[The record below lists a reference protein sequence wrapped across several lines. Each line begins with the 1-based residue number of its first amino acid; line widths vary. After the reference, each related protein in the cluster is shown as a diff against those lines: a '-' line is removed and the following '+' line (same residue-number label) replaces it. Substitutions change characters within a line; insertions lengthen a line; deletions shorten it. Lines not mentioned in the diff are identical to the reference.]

1 MSIKVI
7 KRDGIIV
14 EFDIKR
20 IINAIYKA
28 NLETNELIAENIEE
42 FKEIPTI
49 KKIINNINQWCAD
62 ETELSVEKIQD
73 TVEQSLIK
81 YGLDKTAKAYILYR
95 NKRSNVREASSYI
108 ANTIAE
114 FTYKDANENEDAR
127 SNANIN
133 ADTSAGTMLYYGSE
147 TSKWFARTKMIK
159 PYLSKLHNEGYLH
172 IHDLDYYAIGTCNCL
187 QIPLDKLLASGF
199 DTGHGYVRSPSNIK
213 TAASLACIIL
223 QSNQAEMYGGQSL
236 PAFDFALAPYVKKT
250 FIKEII
256 KLLEVDLD
264 DDPEILNYIK
274 YKLEEYS
281 RDHTL
286 LSYTKEMNDILSK
299 SNLDDEVIGKYFNIA
314 HHRTDKE
321 TYQAME
327 ALIHNFCTMHSRAGN
342 QVPFSSINFGMDTT
356 PEGRMVSKNLMLA
369 QEAGLGNGETAV
381 FPITIM
387 SLMEGYNFNPSDPNY
402 DLFKLSCRV
411 SAKRLYP
418 NWNYVGSTYNKK
430 YFKEGNP
437 DSIVSVMGALSG
449 SEFTVVYYE
458 DTGNIET
465 VKIKEF
471 IKRFNNDSDIFSL
484 SRYTLEEDWI
494 KAPNVDNTYFH
505 NVTGIKIYDGRRFVN
520 LKKVMYWENPDSEWY
535 KVTYIKNHTS
545 SFEYNSNLPEKTT
558 IHELIMTHDHPL
570 CVLDNTEEFLKL
582 RYKRVFAKD
591 IYENK
596 DKYSLVCPNCGIVSC
611 YIPVKFTIEKLDTTL
626 EYAYDF
632 ETESDKFVV
641 GSRYTYDLTEYIVS
655 HNCRTRV
662 IGNAW
667 NPERETTS
675 GRGNLS
681 FVTINLPLLAIESN
695 HDIDTFFNKLDTMMG
710 YAEEILLD
718 RYKIQANKKAK
729 NFPFLVM
736 QGLMMDG
743 EKLDPE
749 DKLGDTIRNGTLSVG
764 FCGLSECL
772 KALTGKHHG
781 ESEESQELGLKII
794 KHMRKRMDDEAE
806 RTKYNWS
813 LFATPAESVAG
824 RFCNCIKK
832 KYGELEGISDKEYLT
847 NSVHVDVSYNCSMTH
862 KVNVEA
868 PYHELCNAG

>member
-14 EFDIKR
+14 DFDIQR

-28 NLETNELIAENIEE
+28 NLETNELVAENIEE
-42 FKEIPTI
+42 FKEIATI
-49 KKIINNINQWCAD
+49 KKIISNINQWCAD

-159 PYLSKLHNEGYLH
+159 PHLSKLHDEGYLH

-187 QIPLDKLLASGF
+187 QIPIDKLLANGF
-199 DTGHGYVRSPSNIK
+199 NTGHGYVRSPSNIR
-213 TAASLACIIL
+213 TAASLACIAL

-236 PAFDFALAPYVKKT
+236 PSLDFALAPYVKKT
-250 FIKEII
+250 FIKELI
-256 KLLEVDLD
+256 KLLEIHIEDTKCLSD
-264 DDPEILNYIK
+264 IEKD
-274 YKLEEYS
+274 LEEYS
-281 RDHTL
+281 KNHSVLDC
-286 LSYTKEMNDILSK
+286 KESI
-299 SNLDDEVIGKYFNIA
+299 FNIIVRSKLFHNILYHYIELA
-314 HHRTDKE
+314 NKRTDKE

-369 QEAGLGNGETAV
+369 QESGLGNGETAV

-387 SLMEGYNFNPSDPNY
+387 SLMEGYNLNPSDPNY

-437 DSIVSVMGALSG
+437 DTIVSVMGIL
-449 SEFTVVYYE
+449 
-458 DTGNIET
+458 TGNEYVRVSINGEHAKI
-465 VKIKEF
+465 VSIKELIDNIYSENKF
-471 IKRFNNDSDIFSL
+471 IKAANVENTFYS
-484 SRYTLEEDWI
+484 E
-494 KAPNVDNTYFH
+494 VDNLEIFDGYTITKVKKILKWMDCTKTKWYRLHLKDRFGILKHQIDCTY
-505 NVTGIKIYDGRRFVN
+505 
-520 LKKVMYWENPDSEWY
+520 
-535 KVTYIKNHTS
+535 
-545 SFEYNSNLPEKTT
+545 
-558 IHELIMTHDHPL
+558 DHPWRIKTKISDVHFKRTLTEDIKKLVDNDTL
-570 CVLDNTEEFLKL
+570 CIMDGDKLWYISKVEEIEPI
-582 RYKRVFAKD
+582 RV
-591 IYENK
+591 
-596 DKYSLVCPNCGIVSC
+596 G
-611 YIPVKFTIEKLDTTL
+611 
-626 EYAYDF
+626 YDF
-632 ETESDKFVV
+632 ETESDMFAISGVDL
-641 GSRYTYDLTEYIVS
+641 SLPLYNYNENTFLDTYVVS

-662 IGNAW
+662 IGNTW

-695 HDIDTFFNKLDTMMG
+695 HDVDTFFSKLDSMMG
-710 YAEEILLD
+710 YAEEVLMD

-749 DKLGDTIRNGTLSVG
+749 DRLGDTIRNGTLSIG

-772 KALTGKHHG
+772 KALVGKHHG
-781 ESEESQELGLKII
+781 ESQEAQELGLRII
-794 KHMRKRMDDEAE
+794 KHMRKRMDNKAE
-806 RTKYNWS
+806 DTKYNWS

-847 NSVHVDVSYNCSMTH
+847 NSIHVDVSYECSMTH
-862 KVNVEA
+862 KVNIEA